1 MDIITDNFDNM
12 SISQL
17 YAKLSE
23 KQAQLQ
29 KIENKEAL
37 GKVDQTSKGD
47 FYDNSSPSGNYDE
60 QDFAR
65 VLQKFKNK
73 DAQIKSHEQ
82 VHATIGA
89 TTSPISYVYQQ
100 GPDGKMY
107 AVGGSVRFDVS
118 IPKDPEAAQ
127 LKLDQIKRAASSAS
141 DPSAADMAISS
152 QANMNKLLIQI
163 KGEQDAG

>member
-1 MDIITDNFDNM
+1 MDIITDSYDNM
-12 SISQL
+12 TLGQL
-17 YAKLSE
+17 YNKISE
-23 KQAQLQ
+23 KQAQLR
-29 KIENKEAL
+29 KMDIETSLE
-37 GKVDQTSKGD
+37 VQETSKKD
-47 FYDNSSPSGNYDE
+47 FYDTSSSSGNYDE
-60 QDFAR
+60 QDFER

-118 IPKDPEAAQ
+118 IPDDPKAAQ
-127 LKLDQIKRAASSAS
+127 AKLDQISKAASAAG
-141 DPSAADMAISS
+141 DPSAADMSIAT
-152 QANMNKLLIQI
+152 QANMNKLLIQM
-163 KGEQDAG
+163 KGE